1 MKGWWNLPTQEEIDK
16 KYAMTDRMCSLMV
29 QSQLQVEQDEL
40 KEAIKTQNELI
51 MLLITE
57 TRILS

>member
-40 KEAIKTQNELI
+40 KEAIKSYVLASCFGFASRRE
-51 MLLITE
+51 
-57 TRILS
+57 R